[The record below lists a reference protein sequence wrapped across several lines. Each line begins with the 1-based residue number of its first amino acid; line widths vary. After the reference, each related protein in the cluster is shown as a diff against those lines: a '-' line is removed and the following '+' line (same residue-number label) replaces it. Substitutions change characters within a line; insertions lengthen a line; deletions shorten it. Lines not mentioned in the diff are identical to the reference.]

1 MGWETNVITQITF
14 NKETYDSI
22 YKVEEELEFCNKR
35 IKEIVNSI
43 MMYSTSRPQD
53 ILLNREEATLET
65 IQEDIEDKLEL
76 LEEYFVKRNALEIL
90 KENFKCVDGDFI
102 DNPNRK
108 ENIKKWLIYNGIL
121 DKEDFSNNNIN
132 NNFMSISNER
142 VDHPSHYTWIE
153 EKCGIEVID
162 ITRHLDFDLG
172 NAIKYILRSG
182 HKEESSMTNKEKEI
196 EDLQKAI
203 WYLNDKINMIE
214 NEK

>member
-76 LEEYFVKRNALEIL
+76 LEEYFVKRNALVIL
-90 KENFKCVDGDFI
+90 KENFKCVDGDYI

-108 ENIKKWLIYNGIL
+108 ENVKKWLIDNYIL
-121 DKEDFSNNNIN
+121 DKSDFSSVDNTNNNQTNDIKPISIN
-132 NNFMSISNER
+132 
-142 VDHPSHYTWIE
+142 TIE
-153 EKCGIEVID
+153 GD
-162 ITRHLDFDLG
+162 
-172 NAIKYILRSG
+172 
-182 HKEESSMTNKEKEI
+182 
-196 EDLQKAI
+196 
-203 WYLNDKINMIE
+203 
-214 NEK
+214 